1 MIADP
6 RLREDDEKGCGDDEE
21 GCGVTGGR
29 ARRSPTKSGM
39 TRKDAGMT
47 KKDAGMPP
55 GQARGD
61 RGSGRCGPAIEA
73 RRGGSGITDE
83 RTARSAYRRKTIFFP
98 YFSSIVYSE
107 AGGEAFFRLV

>member
-1 MIADP
+1 MQADP
-6 RLREDDEKGCGDDEE
+6 RLRGDDE
-21 GCGVTGGR
+21 GGR
-29 ARRSPTKSGM
+29 
-39 TRKDAGMT
+39 GMT